1 MCSMH
6 TAKSA
11 THTGTE
17 ARITWRGRTESCA
30 LRASRCGRRGQA
42 GGLVVAGRRA
52 QGRQL
57 HARAWFME
65 SSITVSEALL
75 HAIWKPFIRAI
86 VVRPFQSFWSTPTCL
101 SEYFGLR
108 NMSGERAQLPKI
120 MWQAVM
126 KSGKRRPCRPSAH
139 LFIRFS
145 RLFSPRYLRRTSQ
158 RAG

>member
-1 MCSMH
+1 MQVC
-6 TAKSA
+6 
-11 THTGTE
+11 
-17 ARITWRGRTESCA
+17 
-30 LRASRCGRRGQA
+30 
-42 GGLVVAGRRA
+42 RA
-52 QGRQL
+52 QGHQP

-86 VVRPFQSFWSTPTCL
+86 VARPFQSFWSTPTCL

-108 NMSGERAQLPKI
+108 NMSGESAQLPKI

-158 RAG
+158 GAG

>member
-1 MCSMH
+1 MLQGAGCRVQG
-6 TAKSA
+6 A
-11 THTGTE
+11 
-17 ARITWRGRTESCA
+17 
-30 LRASRCGRRGQA
+30 GRRVQG
-42 GGLVVAGRRA
+42 AGRRA
-52 QGRQL
+52 AKL

-86 VVRPFQSFWSTPTCL
+86 VTRPFQSFWSTPTCL

-108 NMSGERAQLPKI
+108 NMSGESAQLPKI

-158 RAG
+158 GAG